1 MNQNSCRVSGYPRD
15 LTIYYDIAALG
26 EVAFVS
32 KVAQWIVLLT
42 NTYDNEVPPMDL
54 KAIVIYDATLSPPR
68 NHLR

>member
-1 MNQNSCRVSGYPRD
+1 M
-15 LTIYYDIAALG
+15 YYDIAALG
-26 EVAFVS
+26 GVAFVS